1 MKRKPILRKLL
12 VLLAVLIVAGIAAG
26 VAASVYLVYYLSQVM
41 DAQEKRIKIV
51 RYIGLCQTD
60 EFYDEVMSMPDGYIR
75 LSDLKTPLAKATGER
90 PKNREL
96 LNGEFLVLSVS
107 SGMIGPGQLRPHSE
121 FIYVKKEGRFLCV
134 AATTFL
140 PERYLLKPW
149 LGWKAMR
156 FEWIPEEGDP
166 HGLEEERRKLVEA
179 GVLPQGGRIIRTEK
193 WNVDPRELLSH
204 GIPFN

>member
-1 MKRKPILRKLL
+1 
-12 VLLAVLIVAGIAAG
+12 
-26 VAASVYLVYYLSQVM
+26 M
-41 DAQEKRIKIV
+41 DAQEKRINIV

-60 EFYDEVMSMPDGYIR
+60 AFYDEIMSLPDGYIR

-107 SGMIGPGQLRPHSE
+107 SGMIGPGQLRPNSE
-121 FIYVKKEGRFLCV
+121 FIYIKKEGRFLCV

-156 FEWIPEEGDP
+156 FEWIPDEDNP
-166 HGLEEERRKLVEA
+166 HVTEEERQNLIKA
-179 GVLPQGGRIIRTEK
+179 DVLPEDGRIIRTED
-193 WNVDPRELLSH
+193 WDIDPYELFKH
-204 GIPFN
+204 GIQFYPPDLLEEQ